1 MRKKILVSAI
11 ILSAFATNTFAADLE
26 NIEVL
31 NNGNLSVNT
40 SSDLTLPEGEVSG
53 DLKVL
58 KDYVVSLAYK
68 DPENA
73 KKVLVNLT
81 FALEKN
87 RTYSIIWV
95 DWAETNMN
103 FTVADKVEWEYKN
116 EDKTSTWL
124 KIEKINILDSN
135 SIEIYYNEDLKAEEF
150 VYRILSE
157 IETKSKT
164 WDGKNTMSV
173 SLGSPLEDLT
183 QYIILSNALVDSTWK
198 EVKLKES
205 FYEFATEDK
214 LENVFWDLP
223 KVEEKTE
230 DKKEEWNIEEV
241 AMNSAKTPE
250 TWAATWI
257 LILATLFITASL
269 VLTRKKA

>member
-87 RTYSIIWV
+87 RTYSIIGV
-95 DWAETNMN
+95 DGAETNMN
-103 FTVADKVEWEYKN
+103 FTVADKVEGEYKN
-116 EDKTSTWL
+116 EDKTSTGL

-164 WDGKNTMSV
+164 GDGKNTMSV

-183 QYIILSNALVDSTWK
+183 QYIILSNALVDSTGK

-214 LENVFWDLP
+214 LENVFGDLP
-223 KVEEKTE
+223 KVEEKIE
-230 DKKEEWNIEEV
+230 DKKEEGNIEEV

-250 TWAATWI
+250 TGAATWI